1 MNEQYGKYR
10 VPEDESDIL
19 PNLLG
24 LIDRKEIELAE
35 ISGTLLAQATIIDE
49 LSESTRFDLNY
60 IYRIH
65 SLAFSKLYSFA
76 GKLRTVNISKGGFM
90 FPAAE
95 FLENS
100 MLTFEKEI
108 LSQLPDSYH
117 SKDLLIKDIATV
129 HAELL
134 FLHPFREGNGRI
146 ARILANA
153 MTAKQG
159 YGYLRFQEISELRLA
174 EYIVAVQNASEKDY
188 GAMEKFIRTI
198 F

>member
-1 MNEQYGKYR
+1 MTEQLGKYH
-10 VPEDESDIL
+10 VPDDEAEIL

-24 LIDRKEIELAE
+24 LTNRKELDLAE
-35 ISGTLLAQATIIDE
+35 TEGIVEAQATIIEE
-49 LSESTRFDLNY
+49 LSNETTFDLGY

-65 SLAFSKLYSFA
+65 SLAFTRLYSFA

-90 FPAAE
+90 FPSAE

-100 MLTFEKEI
+100 MTLFEKEI
-108 LSQLPDSYH
+108 LSELPDSYT
-117 SKDLLIKDIATV
+117 DRDTLIRDIATV

-134 FLHPFREGNGRI
+134 FIHPFREGNGRV

-153 MTAKQG
+153 MAAKQG
-159 YGYLRFQEISELRLA
+159 YQFLRFADLSGPRIE
-174 EYIVAVQNASEKDY
+174 EYITAVQTAADKDY
-188 GAMEKFIRTI
+188 FRMENLIRVI